1 MHIILLFLIIIIL
14 EFIALYSVKK
24 YSINK
29 NIFLL
34 MLSCICYAAIPITM
48 YFVLIKGNNI
58 STVNITWN
66 ILSTLYGL
74 LIGMIIFGEK
84 VKSLQLYG
92 VILGLVSLAF
102 IFYDGD
108 K

>member
-1 MHIILLFLIIIIL
+1 
-14 EFIALYSVKK
+14 
-24 YSINK
+24 
-29 NIFLL
+29 
-34 MLSCICYAAIPITM
+34 MLSCICYSVIPITI

-84 VKSLQLYG
+84 VKSLQWYG
-92 VILGLVSLAF
+92 VILGMISLVF

>member
-1 MHIILLFLIIIIL
+1 
-14 EFIALYSVKK
+14 
-24 YSINK
+24 
-29 NIFLL
+29 

>member
-1 MHIILLFLIIIIL
+1 MNVLLLFLLIVIF

-24 YSINK
+24 YSIDK
-29 NIFLL
+29 NLLFLI
-34 MLSCICYAAIPITM
+34 MSCICYAAVPIVI
-48 YFVLIKGNNI
+48 YFVLVKGNNI

-74 LIGMIIFGEK
+74 LIGLVLFGEK
-84 VKSLQLYG
+84 VGSLQIYG
-92 VILGLVSLAF
+92 IILGTISLGF
-102 IFYDGD
+102 IFWDG